1 MRRILM
7 TKCCVE
13 LEPCSAD
20 ALLAE
25 CAVKDRI
32 WGIPSRKLI
41 VMSATADPE
50 LYKMFQRLP
59 VHEYRCKQAVSKCS
73 KDFHLISIDTI
84 CDCEN
89 KQNNRM

>member
-32 WGIPSRKLI
+32 WGIGMFMTDLTYLTKLNGMDI
-41 VMSATADPE
+41 
-50 LYKMFQRLP
+50 
-59 VHEYRCKQAVSKCS
+59 
-73 KDFHLISIDTI
+73 I
-84 CDCEN
+84 CLD
-89 KQNNRM
+89 MH